1 MAAGRPRALSPDDEE
16 RFFTGLAYAGEFFA
30 ERAPVHRALQRLAGL
45 LEESDVPY
53 AIAGAMALNDLGY
66 RHVTESIEILLTKE
80 GLARFKRAHLGR
92 GYVEKFAGS
101 RGLRDTE
108 HDVAID
114 VVLAGDFPGDGKP
127 KPVVF
132 PDPAA
137 VTERGARMRFLP
149 LEKVIELKLASGMTA
164 PHRIRDLA
172 DALELVRAQR
182 LERDFGQRL
191 DPSVR
196 AKFDELWVA
205 AQVRDPE

>member
-1 MAAGRPRALSPDDEE
+1 MDTRPGSLAADAEE
-16 RFFTGLAYAGEFFA
+16 RFFAGVAFAEEFFMA
-30 ERAPVHRALQRLAGL
+30 RSPVHRALGKLTHL
-45 LEESDVPY
+45 LEEAGIPY
-53 AIAGAMALNDLGY
+53 AIVGAMALNEFGY
-66 RHVTESIEILLTKE
+66 RRVTEDVDVLLTQD
-80 GLARFKRAHLGR
+80 GLARFKEAHLGR

-114 VVLAGDFPGDGKP
+114 VILAGDYPGDGKP

-132 PDPAA
+132 PDPAQIA
-137 VTERGARMRFLP
+137 ERGPRVRLLP
-149 LEKVIELKLASGMTA
+149 LEKLIELKLASGMTA